1 MSLNRIVIEA
11 PPAEVFDTLLDA
23 QTYERWV
30 VGARKIR
37 AVDPEWPA
45 EGSRFH
51 HSVGAAPSIDDNTKI
66 IALQPNRCLELE
78 ARFRPLGVA
87 RVVFTLESIEDGRS
101 TLLTMTEEPI
111 GGPLQR
117 VDNWLLHKLLWLRN
131 AWSLARLRKIVLER
145 HKASGPGTHP
155 AAERPEQHVPH

>member
-11 PPAEVFDTLLDA
+11 PPAEVFETLLDA
-23 QTYERWV
+23 DTYERWV

-51 HSVGAAPSIDDNTKI
+51 HSVGAPPSIDDNTKI
-66 IALQPNRCLELE
+66 LAVEPNRRLELE

-87 RVVFTLESIEDGRS
+87 RVIFTLEPIENGRS
-101 TLLTMTEEPI
+101 TLVTMTEEPI

-117 VDNWLLHKLLWLRN
+117 LDSRPLHQLLWARN

-145 HKASGPGTHP
+145 HKASGPGSHP
-155 AAERPEQHVPH
+155 AAERPQQHLPR